1 VSNISTTIKGHE
13 NLKKKYQNRSLNI
26 GKVDDK
32 TMTSIVK
39 LIRSSA
45 VNLIRNRTVGKI
57 EARYKDG
64 KKRMVV
70 VSAEGKA
77 PNSDLGLLLKGI
89 IHDVK
94 KVGIGKSIG
103 TVRSKAPYS
112 LDLEL
117 GTEKMAKR
125 PFMGPALKGSKKQIL
140 AIIAE
145 GVRHAL

>member
-13 NLKKKYQNRSLNI
+13 NLKKKYQNRSINV

-32 TMTSIVK
+32 TMATIVK
-39 LIRSSA
+39 LISANA
-45 VNLIRNRTVGKI
+45 VNLIKRKTSSGT
-57 EARYKDG
+57 ETRYSP
-64 KKRMVV
+64 KRSVI
-70 VSAEGKA
+70 VSAEGRA
-77 PNSDLGLLLKGI
+77 PNSDRGKLLEGI

-112 LDLEL
+112 LDLEF

>member
-1 VSNISTTIKGHE
+1 MSNISTTIKGHE

-32 TMTSIVK
+32 TMNTIVLLVEGNAKK
-39 LIRSSA
+39 LIQKRTSSK
-45 VNLIRNRTVGKI
+45 T
-57 EARYKDG
+57 ETRYSP
-64 KKRMVV
+64 KRRVV

-77 PNSDLGLLLKGI
+77 PNSDLGNLIKGI
-89 IHDVK
+89 VHDVK